1 MLDWL
6 VIIIAF
12 IALAS
17 ISVFV
22 TITSNKLS
30 APVSLADNFA
40 KFLLAEQLKII
51 KEQKEEIDS
60 LQEELTIIKQD
71 LTEVNKAAT
80 RALANTVINKQEDK
94 EEKDDV

>member
-17 ISVFV
+17 ISIFV
-22 TITSNKLS
+22 TITSNKFS
-30 APVSLADNFA
+30 APVSLADNFV

-51 KEQKEEIDS
+51 KEQKEEISS
-60 LQEELTIIKQD
+60 LQEELTIIKQA

-80 RALANTVINKQEDK
+80 RALANTVINKQDDK
-94 EEKDDV
+94 DEKDDV

>member
-1 MLDWL
+1 MLDWA

-22 TITSNKLS
+22 TITSNKFS

-40 KFLLAEQLKII
+40 KFLLAE
-51 KEQKEEIDS
+51 
-60 LQEELTIIKQD
+60 
-71 LTEVNKAAT
+71 
-80 RALANTVINKQEDK
+80 
-94 EEKDDV
+94 

>member
-6 VIIIAF
+6 LIIIAF

-22 TITSNKLS
+22 TLTSNKFS

-60 LQEELTIIKQD
+60 LQEELTIIKQA

-80 RALANTVINKQEDK
+80 RALANRR
-94 EEKDDV
+94 